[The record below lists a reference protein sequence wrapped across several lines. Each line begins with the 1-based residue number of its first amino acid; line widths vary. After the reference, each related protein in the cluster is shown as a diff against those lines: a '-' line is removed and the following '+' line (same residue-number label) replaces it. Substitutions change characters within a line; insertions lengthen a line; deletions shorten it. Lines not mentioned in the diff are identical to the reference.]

1 MIIEKIIRLVILII
15 YIRVK
20 EMLDGI
26 VFIVFK
32 IFWLLLKFYVVVFL
46 VGYFFII

>member
-20 EMLDGI
+20 EMKDGI

-32 IFWLLLKFYVVVFL
+32 IF
-46 VGYFFII
+46 